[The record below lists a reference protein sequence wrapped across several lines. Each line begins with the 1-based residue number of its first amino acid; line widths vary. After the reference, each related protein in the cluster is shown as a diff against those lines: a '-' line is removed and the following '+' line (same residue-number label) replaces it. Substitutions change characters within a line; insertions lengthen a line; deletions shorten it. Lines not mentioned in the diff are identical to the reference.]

1 MGSARVLFCTAAGKG
16 YGMGHLRRCL
26 AVAHEG
32 KDSFRSTLCLLR
44 GERQALERVEL
55 PPELEFSAYPEGA
68 GYVDLVVSDLRD
80 TNRSEMRRLVSIAPV
95 VAIDDAGEGSRLAAV
110 CVYPLPLIEDLP
122 GNYAGPSYMVL
133 SSRIRKFFPL
143 VSEKK
148 EGVLVSFGGSD
159 PEGLTPMV
167 AGMLNRMGI
176 RPTVVRGPL
185 FPSDLA
191 GIDAEIVDGGA
202 DILDL
207 INRAEVLISSF
218 GITAYEAFYLGT
230 PVVLFN
236 RSRYH
241 EELAQ
246 RSFALSLGF
255 KGGIDPDD
263 LEVELKVTLEDKKK
277 LRDRALL
284 NRSVVD
290 GNGASRIVSVI
301 NEALKGK
308 RKDCLFSHKRYRAV
322 KRCEEYS
329 LMRCSRCGDLFLYE
343 LRDKGGIYDKKDYFL
358 DDYERQY
365 GRSYIEDRENIALRG
380 LDRIKTIEEIAG
392 GRGRILDV
400 GCALGFFL
408 DLARSRGWEVQG
420 IEISDFAGR
429 WAKKNLSL
437 NVLTGSFLD
446 MDLEPESYDAVSFL
460 FVAEHLGDMD
470 SVARKAYAILKKG
483 GILCIALPNRGGIS
497 FRINRKEYID
507 RHPRDHYIDTT
518 VRNLRRF
525 LRGYGFK
532 QKRVRIT
539 GIHPERFFRAV
550 GDEGRR
556 SCPARIY
563 RGAAK
568 IFSLGDTFE
577 FYAVKE

>member
-1 MGSARVLFCTAAGKG
+1 MGSARVLFCTAAGEG

-55 PPELEFSAYPEGA
+55 PPELESSAYPEGA
-68 GYVDLVVSDLRD
+68 GHVDLVVSDLRD
-80 TNRSEMRRLVSIAPV
+80 TNRSEMRRLVRIAPV
-95 VAIDDAGEGSRLAAV
+95 FAIDDAGEGSRLAAV

-122 GNYAGPSYMVL
+122 GNYTGQSYMVL
-133 SSRIRKFFPL
+133 PSRIRKLSPL

-148 EGVLVSFGGSD
+148 QGVLVSFGGSD
-159 PEGLTPMV
+159 PEGLTPIV

-176 RPTVVRGPL
+176 RPIVVRGPL
-185 FPSDLA
+185 FSSDLS

-207 INRAEVLISSF
+207 INGAEVLISSF

-255 KGGIDPDD
+255 KGGIDLDD

-277 LRDRALL
+277 LRERALL

-290 GNGASRIVSVI
+290 GNGASRIVSII
-301 NEALKGK
+301 NEAVKGK

-329 LMRCSRCGDLFLYE
+329 IFRCSRCGDLFLYE
-343 LRDKGGIYDKKDYFL
+343 LRDKGEIYDKKDYFL

-365 GRSYIEDRENIALRG
+365 GKSYIEDRENIVLLG
-380 LDRIKTIEEIAG
+380 LDRIKTIEKIAG

-437 NVLTGSFLD
+437 DVFTGSFLD

-470 SVARKAYAILKKG
+470 SVARKTYAILKKG
-483 GILCIALPNRGGIS
+483 GIICIALPNRGGIS
-497 FRINRKEYID
+497 YRINRKEYID

-550 GDEGRR
+550 GK
-556 SCPARIY
+556 SCSDRIY